1 MKALI
6 AIAMA
11 VTGTPLL
18 AAEPAASDGAS
29 NTPPPPRMICRR
41 VEALSG
47 SHVSRTRIC
56 RTAAQWRA
64 MSDSSVDDTMN
75 DLSTLSQGLNSPSDG
90 YSSERGGP
98 GARPSP
104 H

>member
-18 AAEPAASDGAS
+18 AAEPAASDSAS

-47 SHVSRTRIC
+47 SHVSRTRVC

-64 MSDSSVDDTMN
+64 MSDSSTDDANQTFT
-75 DLSTLSQGLNSPSDG
+75 TLGSSQTQPLNGYTSD
-90 YSSERGGP
+90 RGSHTP
-98 GARPSP
+98 Q
-104 H
+104 

>member
-18 AAEPAASDGAS
+18 AAEPAASDSAS
-29 NTPPPPRMICRR
+29 NSQPPPRMICRR

-47 SHVSRTRIC
+47 SHLSRTRVC

-64 MSDSSVDDTMN
+64 MSDSSVDDARDTISA
-75 DLSTLSQGLNSPSDG
+75 LGSSQTQPTDG
-90 YSSERGGP
+90 YTSDRG
-98 GARPSP
+98 AHTP